1 MPTTLKRDKVVFSQ
15 GDRVRHS
22 AFGSGVIT
30 ASDPMDSG
38 RLIVRFDAV
47 GCRKMRS
54 QALQPVGLG
63 AMPPSIASE
72 PHPKRAAPH
81 SPLKIV
87 TASVFAGQIVP
98 PREWQV
104 EQLIPAKTVTILNGD
119 GGTGK
124 SLLATQLA
132 VATVSGSSWIGSAVS
147 SGPVLYLSAED
158 DLEELHRRIATI
170 GERRNIALS
179 DLHQLSIIPLAG
191 EDALLASP
199 EGRGNILK
207 ASPLFAAIEAH
218 IALIKPVL
226 VVLDTLADLF
236 GGDENQ
242 RAQARQ
248 FVGLLRGWAI
258 KHQTTILLLAHPS
271 LSGMANGTGSSGNT
285 AWNNSVRSRLYLE
298 RVTEN
303 TGNKLLEPDPDARVL
318 RTVKSNYGRTGGEIP
333 LRWSKGILV
342 PDMADLGTDLRKAIT
357 EQREEQVFINLLKA
371 FAAEGR
377 HVSAT
382 PSANYAPAVFAK
394 DIRAENL
401 SRRVLVEAMG
411 RLFARR
417 RIEVKEEG
425 PKSRRRRFLRPTNA

>member
-1 MPTTLKRDKVVFSQ
+1 MSGVGEVMFSDGEQ
-15 GDRVRHS
+15 VWHD
-22 AFGSGVIT
+22 AFGSGVVT
-30 ASDPMDSG
+30 ACDPLDPG
-38 RLIVRFDAV
+38 RLIVQFEAV
-47 GCRKMRS
+47 GKRKMRS
-54 QALQPVGLG
+54 VALQPFQTAMSRSPKVPARPESLG
-63 AMPPSIASE
+63 I
-72 PHPKRAAPH
+72 RQ
-81 SPLKIV
+81 PLNII
-87 TASVFAGQIVP
+87 TADQFAGREVP
-98 PREWQV
+98 PRQWHV
-104 EQLIPAKTVTILNGD
+104 EKLIPAKTVTIVNGD

-132 VATVSGSSWIGSAVS
+132 VATASGSAWIGSAVAA
-147 SGPVLYLSAED
+147 GPVLYLSAED
-158 DLEELHRRIATI
+158 DLEELHRRVATI
-170 GERRNIALS
+170 AERSNI
-179 DLHQLSIIPLAG
+179 DLAELDQLSIVPLAG

-199 EGRGNILK
+199 EGRGNVLK
-207 ASPLFAAIEAH
+207 ASPLFRAIDER
-218 IALIKPVL
+218 IASIRPML

-248 FVGLLRGWAI
+248 VVSLLRGWAI

-298 RVTEN
+298 RVTDN
-303 TGNKLLEPDPDARVL
+303 SGSKPIEPDPDARVL
-318 RTVKSNYGRTGGEIP
+318 RIVKSNYGRTGGEIP
-333 LRWSKGILV
+333 LRWKDGILV
-342 PDMADLGTDLRKAIT
+342 PEISDLRTDLRQAIAEQKA
-357 EQREEQVFINLLKA
+357 EQVFINLLIE

-394 DIRAENL
+394 DLRAENL
-401 SRRVLVEAMG
+401 SKRVLIEAMG

-425 PKSRRRRFLRPTNA
+425 PKSRRRSFITLKNAA